1 MRTIRYQEIAQ
12 TLRRRV
18 EAEGPGHVLPSESEL
33 SAEFAV
39 SRVTIRRALET
50 LREEGLVES
59 RQGFGWFVATA
70 PLQQRLGTL
79 ETIESQLESRGL
91 VAERQIL
98 EFAFVTAPAHV
109 AARLGTG
116 QVLRVKRLNL
126 ADGAPFAVVTVWCP
140 ADAGQHL
147 SRRDVERKP
156 FYELLGVQLRGAVQ
170 TIGAAA
176 AAAVDAE
183 LLQIPT
189 GSPVLR
195 CERLTTTVSGAPI
208 LLSEFIFPAHR
219 TEFTVELPQ
228 AEPSIVPGGLRL
240 VD

>member
-1 MRTIRYQEIAQ
+1 MRQ
-12 TLRRRV
+12 RV
-18 EAEGPGHVLPSESEL
+18 HLVGPGHVLPSESDL
-33 SAEFAV
+33 STEFGV
-39 SRVTIRRALET
+39 SRVTVRRALET
-50 LREEGLVES
+50 LRDEGLLES

-70 PLQQRLGTL
+70 PLQQQLGRL
-79 ETIESQLESRGL
+79 ETIESQLEARGL
-91 VAERQIL
+91 RTERQIL
-98 EFAFVTAPAHV
+98 EFAFVKAPAHV
-109 AARLGTG
+109 AARLGAA

-147 SRRDVERKP
+147 SRRDVEQQP

-176 AAAVDAE
+176 ASDVDAA
-183 LLQIPT
+183 LLQVPV

-195 CERLTTTVSGAPI
+195 CERLTTTVTGEPI

-219 TEFTVELPQ
+219 TEFTVELPT
-228 AEPSIVPGGLRL
+228 AEPSLVPGGLRL

>member
-12 TLRRRV
+12 TLRGRLHD
-18 EAEGPGHVLPSESEL
+18 EGAGHVLPSESDL
-33 SAEFAV
+33 SAEFGV

-50 LREEGLVES
+50 LRDEGVLES
-59 RQGFGWFVATA
+59 RQGFGWFVTTA

-98 EFAFVTAPAHV
+98 EFAFVAAPAHV
-109 AARLGTG
+109 AGKLHTD
-116 QVLRVKRLNL
+116 QVLRVKRVNL
-126 ADGAPFAVVTVWCP
+126 ADRAPFAVVTVWCP

-156 FYELLGVQLRGAVQ
+156 FYELLGAQLRGAVQ

-176 AAAVDAE
+176 ADAGDAE
-183 LLQIPT
+183 LLQIPV

-195 CERLTTTVSGAPI
+195 CERLTTTVDGRPI

-219 TEFTVELPQ
+219 TEFMVELPQ